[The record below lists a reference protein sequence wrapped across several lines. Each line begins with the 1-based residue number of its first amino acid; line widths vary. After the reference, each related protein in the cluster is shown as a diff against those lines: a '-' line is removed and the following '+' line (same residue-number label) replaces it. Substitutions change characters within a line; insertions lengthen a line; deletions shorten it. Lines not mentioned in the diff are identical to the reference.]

1 MFYKVCAIDSK
12 KKKKISNS
20 SGGGKAK
27 VAGLFPYFAIQIC
40 LIELSAGEPKIYKK
54 HNNK

>member
-12 KKKKISNS
+12 KKKKYPTAV
-20 SGGGKAK
+20 GGKAK

>member
-1 MFYKVCAIDSK
+1 MRDRLEEKEKNIQQQW
-12 KKKKISNS
+12 
-20 SGGGKAK
+20 GGKAK